1 MNEQLSKAA
10 LELIA
15 NRFRILADPMRLLIL
30 YRLGGREMSVTQL
43 VEITDAG
50 QANVSKHLGVMLKA
64 GIVAR
69 RKEGVNAIYRVAD
82 KTIFELCEVV
92 CSSLRTELEGRQ
104 NALSRM

>member
-15 NRFRILADPMRLLIL
+15 HRFRILADPMRLLIL